1 MKEREETLDTTNRR
15 RAMRAE
21 SVTGDESAQDVEAA
35 RSDDEA
41 FDHREAMDDA
51 DESAETSASMSL
63 PSERRA
69 ASEPPDE
76 RVREALHAA
85 SDKKALAPVV
95 LDLRE
100 IANFTDFFIIVS
112 GANQRQVQAISDE
125 VVERMKRRGTRAA
138 RVEGYN
144 AGEWTLIDYG
154 DFIVHV
160 FDEKSRAFYDLER
173 LWRDARRID
182 PATLGVEV

>member
-1 MKEREETLDTTNRR
+1 MKEREETLDTTSRR

-21 SVTGDESAQDVEAA
+21 SVVADESAQSVGDA
-35 RSDDEA
+35 RSDHEV
-41 FDHREAMDDA
+41 FDGDDDMRDA
-51 DESAETSASMSL
+51 DESVETNADTTLS
-63 PSERRA
+63 SERRA
-69 ASEPPDE
+69 ANEPPDE

-85 SDKKALAPVV
+85 SDKKALLPVV

-112 GANQRQVQAISDE
+112 GANPRQVQAISDE
-125 VVERMKRRGTRAA
+125 VVERLKRQGTRAA
-138 RVEGYN
+138 RVEGY
-144 AGEWTLIDYG
+144 AGAEWTLIDYG
-154 DFIVHV
+154 DFIVHI
-160 FDEKSRAFYDLER
+160 FDEKSRQFYDLER